1 MAELLPSVVRG
12 LENVCSIQPPFSES
26 LVWGPPGGEPIPG
39 LEGILACRLA
49 LCLDDSDPEK
59 GWPWGTIHLGAFL
72 PAAGSHAP
80 SLGPGKLL

>member
-12 LENVCSIQPPFSES
+12 LENVCSIQPPFSGS
-26 LVWGPPGGEPIPG
+26 LVWGPPSGEPICG

-59 GWPWGTIHLGAFL
+59 G
-72 PAAGSHAP
+72 
-80 SLGPGKLL
+80 